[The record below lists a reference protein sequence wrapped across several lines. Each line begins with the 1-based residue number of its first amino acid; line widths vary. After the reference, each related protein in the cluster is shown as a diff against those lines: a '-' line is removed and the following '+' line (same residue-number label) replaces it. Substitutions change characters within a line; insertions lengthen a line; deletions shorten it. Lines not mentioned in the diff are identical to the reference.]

1 VAGRCG
7 DRIDHRWS
15 RVLTRS
21 VLALAIVVILGADL
35 FVLTQRNVTTAVSL
49 DQTLKRFRAS
59 TASVPSPGAVLS
71 EEGTPALG
79 SSVAPTTL
87 AAARLSSTR
96 LPGRAADAPS
106 TPMTTQ
112 GNSPF
117 SAPPEG
123 VYTYATSGYEQ
134 ISLAGARH
142 DYPSQSFATVR
153 HGSGCQWGFEHRVIQ
168 EHVETHVYCS
178 EPDALAF
185 LQETDQVTFFG
196 QTNTR
201 TYRCDPPEITAHL
214 GDGVGSSRQ
223 FNCRSDSGGQL
234 SARVSYLGREPVAI
248 DGVAVSA
255 LHVVVDSQ
263 ISGDVHGSSRTEL
276 WLHPQTGLALR
287 EEISVKSHSPAFGTT
302 VDYEEKASYALEHL
316 VPAT

>member
-1 VAGRCG
+1 MARL
-7 DRIDHRWS
+7 
-15 RVLTRS
+15 LTRAG
-21 VLALAIVVILGADL
+21 LALAIVVILGADV

-49 DQTLKRFRAS
+49 DQTLKRFRAP
-59 TASVPSPGAVLS
+59 TGGVPGPRADLPG
-71 EEGTPALG
+71 EGTPALAG
-79 SSVAPTTL
+79 SVPPTSL
-87 AAARLSSTR
+87 DAALPASTR
-96 LPGRAADAPS
+96 LPGRAGDAPS
-106 TPMTTQ
+106 GLVTTQ
-112 GNSPF
+112 GSSPF

-153 HGSGCQWGFEHRVIQ
+153 HGSGCQWGLEHRVIQ
-168 EHVETHVYCS
+168 EHIETHLYCS

-196 QTNTR
+196 QANTR

-214 GDGVGSSRQ
+214 GDGVGSSRR
-223 FNCRSDSGGQL
+223 FTCRSDGGGQL
-234 SARVSYLGREPVAI
+234 SATVSYLGRDRVAI
-248 DGVAVSA
+248 DGVAVSG
-255 LHVVVDSQ
+255 LHVVVESQ
-263 ISGDVHGSSRTEL
+263 ISGDVHGSSRIEL

-287 EEISVKSHSPAFGTT
+287 EGIYVKSRSPALGTT
-302 VDYEEKASYALEHL
+302 VDYQEKASYALEHL